1 MIADKPSDK
10 EWYGNGKPDASQG
23 GNPNGGVATETQGR
37 EEKPELY
44 ENDVIGKVSKRKK
57 NDIWTRGGE
66 KRTRF
71 KDEYRKEVFL
81 S

>member
-10 EWYGNGKPDASQG
+10 EWYGNGKPDASKG

-37 EEKPELY
+37 ENKPELY
-44 ENDVIGKVSKRKK
+44 ENDVIGKVAKRKK

-71 KDEYRKEVFL
+71 KDE
-81 S
+81 

>member
-23 GNPNGGVATETQGR
+23 GNPNGGVASETQGR
-37 EEKPELY
+37 ENKTELY
-44 ENDVIGKVSKRKK
+44 ENDVIGKVAKRKK

-66 KRTRF
+66 KRTKF
-71 KDEYRKEVFL
+71 KDE
-81 S
+81 

>member
-23 GNPNGGVATETQGR
+23 GNTNGGVASETQGR
-37 EEKPELY
+37 ENKPELY
-44 ENDVIGKVSKRKK
+44 ENDVIGKVAKRKK

-66 KRTRF
+66 KRIRF
-71 KDEYRKEVFL
+71 KDE
-81 S
+81 

>member
-23 GNPNGGVATETQGR
+23 GNPNGGVASETKGM
-37 EEKPELY
+37 ENKPELY
-44 ENDVIGKVSKRKK
+44 ENDVIVKVAKRKK

-66 KRTRF
+66 KRTKF
-71 KDEYRKEVFL
+71 KDE
-81 S
+81 

>member
-23 GNPNGGVATETQGR
+23 GNPNGGVASETKDR
-37 EEKPELY
+37 ENKPELY
-44 ENDVIGKVSKRKK
+44 ENDVIGKVAKRKK

-71 KDEYRKEVFL
+71 KYE
-81 S
+81 

>member
-10 EWYGNGKPDASQG
+10 EWYGNGKADASQG
-23 GNPNGGVATETQGR
+23 GNPNGGIATETQGR
-37 EEKPELY
+37 EDKPELY
-44 ENDVIGKVSKRKK
+44 ENDVIGKVAKRKK

-71 KDEYRKEVFL
+71 KDE
-81 S
+81 

>member
-10 EWYGNGKPDASQG
+10 EWYGNGKPDASQC
-23 GNPNGGVATETQGR
+23 GNPNGGVATETQGS
-37 EEKPELY
+37 ENKPELY
-44 ENDVIGKVSKRKK
+44 ENDVIGKVAKRKK

-71 KDEYRKEVFL
+71 
-81 S
+81 

>member
-23 GNPNGGVATETQGR
+23 GNPNGGVASETQGR
-37 EEKPELY
+37 ENKPEFY
-44 ENDVIGKVSKRKK
+44 ENDVIGKVEKRKK

-66 KRTRF
+66 KRTKF
-71 KDEYRKEVFL
+71 KDE
-81 S
+81 

>member
-23 GNPNGGVATETQGR
+23 GNPNGGVASETQGR
-37 EEKPELY
+37 EDKSELY
-44 ENDVIGKVSKRKK
+44 ENDVIGKVAKRKK

-71 KDEYRKEVFL
+71 KDE
-81 S
+81 

>member
-23 GNPNGGVATETQGR
+23 GNPNGGVASETQGR
-37 EEKPELY
+37 EDKPELY
-44 ENDVIGKVSKRKK
+44 ENDVIGKVAKRKK

-66 KRTRF
+66 KRSRF
-71 KDEYRKEVFL
+71 KGN
-81 S
+81 

>member
-23 GNPNGGVATETQGR
+23 GNPNGGVATETKGM
-37 EEKPELY
+37 EDNPELY
-44 ENDVIGKVSKRKK
+44 ENDVIGKVAKRKK

-71 KDEYRKEVFL
+71 KDE
-81 S
+81 

>member
-1 MIADKPSDK
+1 MIADKANNEK
-10 EWYGNGKPDASQG
+10 WYGNGNPDTSQG
-23 GNPNGGVATETQGR
+23 SNANNGIAAETQGR
-37 EEKPELY
+37 EDKPELY

-71 KDEYRKEVFL
+71 KDE
-81 S
+81 